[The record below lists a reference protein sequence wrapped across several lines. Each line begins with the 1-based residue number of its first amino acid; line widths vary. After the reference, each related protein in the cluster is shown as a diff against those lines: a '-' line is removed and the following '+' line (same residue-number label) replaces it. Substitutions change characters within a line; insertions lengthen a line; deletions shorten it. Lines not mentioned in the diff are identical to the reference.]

1 MVALI
6 LSLNRSSEVTLIW
19 KVAFFYGVVLRKSSQ
34 DRITLPKFLYFWLSS
49 RWCSLLE
56 NGIRAEK
63 IARLRQAAHPLI
75 FVRLAMFES
84 GDWRRILME
93 VFDD

>member
-6 LSLNRSSEVTLIW
+6 LSSNRSSEATLIW

-34 DRITLPKFLYFWLSS
+34 DRITLPQFLYFWLSS

-56 NGIRAEK
+56 NGIRAGK

-75 FVRLAMFES
+75 FARTAMVES